1 MEAVHNLGIE
11 RCYFQNIKDGK
22 DVILEN
28 GERIA
33 NECLSF
39 PPPPSQS
46 YAFCSDT
53 AYLPSLI
60 PLIQGVQVLYHEATF
75 LEDNLALAERTKH
88 STALQAAQIAKEAGA
103 KTLIL
108 GHYSSRYREK
118 SLFQEEAQKVFAHT
132 LLSEDGKEFVFAD
145 ED

>member
-1 MEAVHNLGIE
+1 ML
-11 RCYFQNIKDGK
+11 
-22 DVILEN
+22 
-28 GERIA
+28 
-33 NECLSF
+33 
-39 PPPPSQS
+39 
-46 YAFCSDT
+46 
-53 AYLPSLI
+53 
-60 PLIQGVQVLYHEATF
+60 LIQGVQVLYHEATF